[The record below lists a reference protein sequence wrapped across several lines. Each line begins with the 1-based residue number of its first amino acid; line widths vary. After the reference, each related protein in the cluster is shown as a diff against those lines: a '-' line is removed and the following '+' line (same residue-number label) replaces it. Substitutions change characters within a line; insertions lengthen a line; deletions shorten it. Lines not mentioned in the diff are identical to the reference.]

1 MKKSTITEDIDLIV
15 KEMQL
20 NREDVIDAFKE
31 GMIAGCKKEF
41 NVSKLVVLN

>member
-31 GMIAGCKKEF
+31 G
-41 NVSKLVVLN
+41 